1 MFVIRCVLS
10 GKISY
15 NHGVL
20 TLRDYRPDDFKR
32 LWQLDQSCFVAG
44 ISYSRAELRHYID
57 RKTAI
62 TIVAEEG
69 DQLLG
74 FLIADRDRRGF
85 GHIITIDVDPKQQ
98 RKRIGTALM
107 KSAEARLNE
116 AGCKSVFLETAVDNL
131 KALSFYKRHGYSVLK
146 TLPRYYLNS
155 VDGLLM
161 GKSIVHEEGASH
173 RFHSRS

>member
-1 MFVIRCVLS
+1 MS
-10 GKISY
+10 PEKISY

-20 TLRDYRPDDFKR
+20 ILRDYRPDDFGR
-32 LWQLDQSCFVAG
+32 LWQLDQRCFVAG

-62 TIVAEEG
+62 TIVAEDG
-69 DQLLG
+69 DELLG

-98 RKRIGTALM
+98 RKRVGTALM
-107 KSAEARLNE
+107 KSVEERLKE
-116 AGCKSVFLETAVDNL
+116 AGCNSVFLETAVDNL
-131 KALSFYKRHGYSVLK
+131 KALSFYKRHGYSVLR

-161 GKSIVHEEGASH
+161 GKKMAQEKGATDQ
-173 RFHSRS
+173 FRSGS

>member
-1 MFVIRCVLS
+1 MIRCVVS
-10 GKISY
+10 GQISY
-15 NHGVL
+15 NRGVL
-20 TLRDYRPDDFKR
+20 RVRDYRPNDFEA
-32 LWQLDQSCFVAG
+32 LWRLDQSCFVAG

-57 RKTAI
+57 RKTAF
-62 TIVAEEG
+62 TILVEER

-85 GHIITIDVDPKQQ
+85 GHVLTIDVDPKEQ
-98 RKRIGTALM
+98 RKGIGSALM
-107 KSAEARLNE
+107 KSAEERLKK

-131 KALSFYKRHGYSVLK
+131 KALAFYKRHGYSVLK

-161 GKSIVHEEGASH
+161 GKTIVEDAGAAQQ
-173 RFHSRS
+173 SRSGT